1 MQMNLLSQF
10 HLADYGVYSRKVL
23 HLPKLHQ
30 HGAKSHVF
38 DEKGENMTF
47 SYKKMMKLV
56 KDSGYKGFI
65 GVEYSGMGGNISAI
79 EGIRLT
85 KNLIIKYAKEI

>member
-1 MQMNLLSQF
+1 M
-10 HLADYGVYSRKVL
+10 KKI
-23 HLPKLHQ
+23 LPFAKAVS
-30 HGAKSHVF
+30 AKSHVF

-65 GVEYSGMGGNISAI
+65 GVEYSGMSGNISAL